1 MEILFRL
8 RTSKRDKSMGA
19 IYCRVTVNGVRA
31 PEKSLAIRIQKKDW
45 DSKRQRVTPNNE
57 SSQISNARL
66 TQVKQDFD
74 AAYLELRRDE
84 ESITARKLVSLVFG
98 AKSLQ
103 NLSELFERYIQEKKT
118 IQVVSENSEKADR
131 KYKNNIMRFF
141 KEIGQSDPLVED
153 ISDEVFLRFLRWLKN
168 QYSTNYAVK
177 NAQLLKTL
185 VKYADAKGVIEKN
198 PLEKIPLKKDTTYD
212 TTHLTQEQVAKLI
225 QFDFSNLPLRE
236 NTKELLETER
246 DAFVFCCY
254 TGQHHTDY
262 TNKEFTI
269 EERNGRLWLTGY
281 RVKSVGGK
289 KDKRYSM
296 PLHPIAVAILQKYG
310 GLEGLPTRNNA
321 KRNLVIKTIG
331 AYVGLNVYL
340 STKIAR
346 KTFANYC
353 LNVLRMRYETV
364 ATLLG
369 HTSTEFVKHYAE
381 ITDESVDAEM
391 QF

>member
-1 MEILFRL
+1 MEVLFRL
-8 RTSKRDKSMGA
+8 RSSKRDKSLGTV
-19 IYCRVTVNGVRA
+19 YCRVTVNGLRA
-31 PEKSLAIRIQKKDW
+31 PEKSLGIKISKKDW
-45 DSKRQRVTPNNE
+45 DSKRQRITPNDE
-57 SSQISNARL
+57 SCQISNARL

-74 AAYLELRRDE
+74 TSYLELRKAE
-84 ESITARKLVSLVFG
+84 ETITARKLVSRVFG
-98 AKSLQ
+98 TKSLQ
-103 NLSELFERYIQEKKT
+103 TLSEIFERYLQEKKT
-118 IQVVSENSEKADR
+118 IQVVSINSENADR
-131 KYKNNIMRFF
+131 KYLRNIQRFF
-141 KEIGQSDPLVED
+141 KEIGQSDPLMED

-168 QYSTNYAVK
+168 QYCTNYAVK

-185 VKYADAKGVIEKN
+185 VKYALNKEVVERN
-198 PLEKIPLKKDTTYD
+198 PVEKIPLIKDNTYD
-212 TTHLTQEQVAKLI
+212 TTHLTQRQVEQMM
-225 QFDFSNLPLRE
+225 QFDFSSLPLRKSTRE
-236 NTKELLETER
+236 MLEMER

-262 TNKEFTI
+262 SKKEFI
-269 EERNGRLWLTGY
+269 IHEQNGRLWLTGY

-296 PLHPIAVAILQKYG
+296 PLHPTAIKILNKYG
-310 GLEGLPTRNNA
+310 SLSALPTRNNA

-331 AYVGLNVYL
+331 AYVGLNIYL

-364 ATLLG
+364 ASLLG